1 MLHSRK
7 TPHRPAAVRRLAAL
21 TTLAAALLSSGI
33 ALAQGAALDLDLPA
47 QPLDKALNALARQ
60 SGAQIVFV
68 TDIANTQHAPALRGQ
83 LTVEQ
88 ALRQLL
94 AGSGLAVQPSGA
106 NTFTVVRDKEG
117 GTTLA
122 PVTVTAAADRSG
134 TTEGTGS
141 YTQTGPSGAAT
152 GLSLTL
158 RETPQSLTV
167 MTRQRM
173 DDFKLETLTDVMEQ
187 TPGITVVRQGS
198 HVGFQARG
206 TSVNLQTE
214 GNQQLAS
221 GYAYFSSTNFTLDSM
236 VDIDR
241 IEVLKGSNGLLVGKG
256 NTGAT
261 VNLIRKRPTREFQA
275 RVGASA
281 GSWNNYNAN
290 ADVGGPLNASGTLRG
305 RVAAAVT
312 DGDSFRD
319 YEKNK
324 SRTLYGTVEFDLTP
338 DTVLSAGL
346 TYRKREVRG
355 LAMWTNIVAYS
366 ASDPT
371 QFLGG
376 KPRSYNPGASWS
388 GYEQESTN
396 VFARLEHQFANGWT
410 GKIQVAHENIEI
422 PELLLGDSG
431 GDFDT
436 ATRYL
441 DTENRNSS
449 IIADLKGPVHLFGRT
464 HDVLL
469 GAGASNGDTDFDSN
483 KFGASHHDWKQR
495 YVYAASRINLADPLK
510 VIVGARI
517 TNYENQDYTTLW
529 GGSGLKETG
538 VVTPYAGLVFDVSKN
553 VSLYGSYASIF
564 EPQSS
569 QDEQGR
575 ILDPRE
581 GLTYEVGA
589 KGEFFDKRLN
599 ASISHF
605 WIRTDNEAEATGGRT
620 PSGDYAYRAIMG
632 ASRRGYELELSG
644 ELARGWQVQG
654 GYTMNSSN
662 LSNAGSDPK
671 HQFKLGSTYRFADGH
686 LQGLT
691 VGAATRWQ
699 STTTATSA
707 SFAGSKVQQ
716 PSYWLLDLMARYQVT
731 SQLSISANINNV
743 FDKKYFSY
751 VIAGYQGLGYTWG
764 APRSF
769 NVSARY
775 DF

>member
-1 MLHSRK
+1 MAHSRK
-7 TPHRPAAVRRLAAL
+7 TPRRPGATRRRAL
-21 TTLAAALLSSGI
+21 LAAALLSSGI
-33 ALAQGAALDLDLPA
+33 VLAQGTALNLDIPA

-68 TDIANTQHAPALRGQ
+68 TDVAAGLRAPALHGP

-88 ALRQLL
+88 ALQRLL
-94 AGSGLAVQPSGA
+94 AGSGLTVQANGT
-106 NTFTVVRDKEG
+106 NTFTVIRDREG
-117 GTTLA
+117 GTALA

-152 GLSLTL
+152 GLGLSL

-173 DDFKLETLTDVMEQ
+173 DDFRLETLTDVMEQ

-198 HVGFQARG
+198 HIGYQARG
-206 TSVNLQTE
+206 TNVNLQTE
-214 GNQQLAS
+214 GNQQLTS
-221 GYAYFSSTNFTLDSM
+221 GYSYFTSTHFTLDSM
-236 VDIDR
+236 VDVDR

-261 VNLIRKRPTREFQA
+261 INLVRKRPTREFRA

-281 GSWNNYNAN
+281 GSWDNYSAN
-290 ADVGGPLNASGTLRG
+290 ADIGGPLNEAGTVRG
-305 RVAAAVT
+305 RVAAAVS
-312 DGDSFRD
+312 DGESFRD
-319 YEKNK
+319 YEKNE
-324 SRTLYGTVEFDLTP
+324 SRTLFGTVEYDLTP
-338 DTVLSAGL
+338 DTVLAAGL
-346 TYRKREVRG
+346 TYRERDVRG
-355 LAMWTNIVAYS
+355 LAMWTNITAYS
-366 ASDPT
+366 VNDPM
-371 QFLGG
+371 QFLGWQS
-376 KPRSYNPGASWS
+376 RSHNPGASWS

-396 VFARLEHQFANGWT
+396 IFARLEHRFTNGWT
-410 GKIQVAHENIEI
+410 SKVQLAHESIEI

-431 GDFDT
+431 DDFDT

-441 DTENRNSS
+441 NTENRNSS
-449 IIADLKGPVHLFGRT
+449 IIADLKGPVQLFGRT

-469 GAGASNGDTDFDSN
+469 GAGASKANSEFDSN
-483 KFGASHHDWKQR
+483 RFGYSQHEQEQA
-495 YVYAASRINLADPLK
+495 YIYAAGNFSLADPLK
-510 VIVGARI
+510 LLTGIRL
-517 TNYENQDYTTLW
+517 TRYKSSNETLYDS
-529 GGSGLKETG
+529 SGYNESG
-538 VVTPYAGLVFDVSKN
+538 VLTPYAGLVFDVSKN
-553 VSLYGSYASIF
+553 ISLYGSYASIF
-564 EPQSS
+564 QPQSN

-575 ILDPRE
+575 TLDPRE
-581 GLTYEVGA
+581 GLSYEIGA

-605 WIRTDNEAEATGGRT
+605 WIRTDNEPEATGART
-620 PSGDYAYRAIMG
+620 PSGGTAYRAVMG

-644 ELARGWQVQG
+644 ELARNWQVQG

-662 LSNAGSDPK
+662 LSNAGSNPK
-671 HQFKLGSTYRFADGH
+671 HQFKLGSTYSFSGSNILR
-686 LQGLT
+686 GLT

-699 STTTATSA
+699 SRTTAFA
-707 SFAGSKVQQ
+707 SDGWYGSNVVEQ
-716 PSYWLLDLMARYQVT
+716 PSYWVLDLMARYQIND
-731 SQLSISANINNV
+731 QLSISANINNA
-743 FDKKYFSY
+743 FDKKYYAY
-751 VIAGYQGLGYTWG
+751 VVDGYEGLGYTWG